1 MSTSKAKKQSLSKK
15 IKTLSA
21 ILKFALLL
29 FILIGIPLYIYF
41 YHHEIL
47 DTFSD
52 MNNVRRLF
60 DEYRTESI
68 AVYLCA
74 QILQIIVCFIPGQWL
89 QFAAGYM
96 YGFWFAYLL
105 SLVGAAVGTVITYYL
120 ARVLGS
126 DIMHLIFGEEHIKQN
141 LQRLNSKK
149 AVVLVFLIY
158 LIPGIPKDFC
168 NYVAGISEMKFK
180 LFLIIS
186 LIGRSPGMMGS
197 ILIGCSVDVGR
208 YTMAG
213 IIGGVALVLFVLG
226 IIFRKKIHYF
236 LDRIYDKLIKEN

>member
-1 MSTSKAKKQSLSKK
+1 MSISHSNFK
-15 IKTLSA
+15 IFSA
-21 ILKFALLL
+21 IFKFAILL

-41 YHHEIL
+41 CHHEIL
-47 DTFSD
+47 EVFSD
-52 MNNVRRLF
+52 IESTQAMF
-60 DEYRTESI
+60 EEYKGESI

-74 QILQIIVCFIPGQWL
+74 QIIQIVICFIPGQWL

-105 SLVGAAVGTVITYYL
+105 SFIGAAIGTIITYYL
-120 ARVLGS
+120 AKLLGS
-126 DIMHLIFGEEHIKQN
+126 DMLHLIFGEENIKQN
-141 LQRLNSKK
+141 LRRLNSKK

-168 NYVAGISEMKFK
+168 SYVAGISEMKFK

-186 LIGRSPGMMGS
+186 LIGRSPGIMGS
-197 ILIGCSVDVGR
+197 ILIGCSVEVGR

-213 IIGGVALVLFVLG
+213 IIGGVALILFILG
-226 IIFRKKIHYF
+226 IVFRKKIHYF
-236 LDRIYDKLIKEN
+236 LDKTYDKLIKEN